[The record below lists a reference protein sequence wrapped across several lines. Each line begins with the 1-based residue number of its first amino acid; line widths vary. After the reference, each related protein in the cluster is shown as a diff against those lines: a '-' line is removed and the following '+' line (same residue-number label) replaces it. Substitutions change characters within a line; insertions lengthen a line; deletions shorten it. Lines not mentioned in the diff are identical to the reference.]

1 MSTSIIPYKCKYCN
15 RAYKLK
21 PNYDKH
27 YLLCNTLSI
36 SKTSISKTSIS
47 KTNTKETL
55 DYVPSLRDMFTLVL
69 ELTAKNSQLEQKVE
83 ELSKWA
89 ESKKKKLNVIDWLN
103 EKYTKNIK
111 YSEWVAGIIITRKHL
126 EAVFNSDMVTGCYE
140 ILQNLLSLHISNEHI
155 SNEHIS
161 NEHISNEHISNEHIS
176 NEHTIPIKAFDQKE
190 NILFIYNDDNK
201 WEILSQPMFANLI
214 NILSK
219 KILTEFLKWQTEN
232 KSKMKQDDF
241 SYKYARNVQ
250 KIMGG
255 NLTQEQIHTRV
266 KKELYNYL
274 KMNLKNVVEYEF
286 SF

>member
-1 MSTSIIPYKCKYCN
+1 MNKGTMNKGTMNKG
-15 RAYKLK
+15 
-21 PNYDKH
+21 
-27 YLLCNTLSI
+27 TLNKS
-36 SKTSISKTSIS
+36 
-47 KTNTKETL
+47 NNDDL
-55 DYVPSLRDMFTLVL
+55 PSFRDMFTLIL

-111 YSEWVAGIIITRKHL
+111 YTEWLAGIIITRTHL
-126 EAVFNSDMVTGCYE
+126 EAVFNSDMVIGCSE
-140 ILQNLLSLHISNEHI
+140 IIKNLLNFQGTDNKGTDNNE
-155 SNEHIS
+155 
-161 NEHISNEHISNEHIS
+161 
-176 NEHTIPIKAFDQKE
+176 TQPIKAFDQKD

-201 WEILSQPMFANLI
+201 WEMLSPQMFANLM
-214 NILSK
+214 NSLSK
-219 KILTEFLKWQTEN
+219 NILTEFIKWQTEN
-232 KSKMKQDDF
+232 KHRMREDDF

-266 KKELYNYL
+266 KKEIYNYL
-274 KMNLKNVVEYEF
+274 KMNLRNVVEYEF

>member
-15 RAYKLK
+15 RTYKLK
-21 PNYDKH
+21 QNYDKH
-27 YLLCNTLSI
+27 YLLCDTLN
-36 SKTSISKTSIS
+36 KTSIRNT
-47 KTNTKETL
+47 TKENND
-55 DYVPSLRDMFTLVL
+55 DYVPSLRDMFTIIL

-111 YSEWVAGIIITRKHL
+111 YTEWLAGINITRNHL
-126 EAVFNSDMVTGCYE
+126 EAVFKSDMATGCYE
-140 ILQNLLSLHISNEHI
+140 ILQSLLSLHMTEDISNEQ
-155 SNEHIS
+155 
-161 NEHISNEHISNEHIS
+161 
-176 NEHTIPIKAFDQKE
+176 TRPIKAFDQKE

-201 WEILSQPMFANLI
+201 WEILTLPMFANLM

-219 KILTEFLKWQTEN
+219 KIITEFLKWQTEN
-232 KSKMKQDDF
+232 KSKMRQDEF
-241 SYKYARNVQ
+241 SYTYARNVQ

-255 NLTQEQIHTRV
+255 NLTQEQIHMRV
-266 KKELYNYL
+266 KRELYNYL
-274 KMNLKNVVEYEF
+274 KMNLRNVVEYEF

>member
-1 MSTSIIPYKCKYCN
+1 MAQSKINFYNCKYCN
-15 RAYKLK
+15 RSYKLK

-27 YLLCNTLSI
+27 YLFCDTLSKTSI

-47 KTNTKETL
+47 KTSTSINKTTKENNA
-55 DYVPSLRDMFTLVL
+55 DYVPSLRDMFTLIL

-89 ESKKKKLNVIDWLN
+89 ESKKKKLNVLDWLN

-111 YSEWVAGIIITRKHL
+111 YTEWLAGINITRNHL
-126 EAVFNSDMVTGCYE
+126 EAVFKSDMVTGCYE
-140 ILQNLLSLHISNEHI
+140 ILQSLLSNHMTEDISNEQ
-155 SNEHIS
+155 
-161 NEHISNEHISNEHIS
+161 
-176 NEHTIPIKAFDQKE
+176 TMPIKAFDQKE
-190 NILFIYNDDNK
+190 NILFIYNEDNK
-201 WEILSQPMFANLI
+201 WEILSQPMFANLM

-232 KSKMKQDDF
+232 KSKMRQDEF
-241 SYKYARNVQ
+241 SYTYARNVQ

-255 NLTQEQIHTRV
+255 NLTQEQIHMRV

-274 KMNLKNVVEYEF
+274 KMNLRNVVEYEF

>member
-27 YLLCNTLSI
+27 YLLCDTLNI
-36 SKTSISKTSIS
+36 SKTICKT
-47 KTNTKETL
+47 TKENNA
-55 DYVPSLRDMFTLVL
+55 DYVPSLRDMFTLIL

-83 ELSKWA
+83 ELSKWT

-111 YSEWVAGIIITRKHL
+111 YSVWLAGINITRKHL

-140 ILQNLLSLHISNEHI
+140 ILQNLLSLDIMSDQ
-155 SNEHIS
+155 
-161 NEHISNEHISNEHIS
+161 
-176 NEHTIPIKAFDQKE
+176 TIPIKAFDQKE
-190 NILFIYNDDNK
+190 NILFIYTDDNK
-201 WEILSQPMFANLI
+201 WEILSQPMFANLM
-214 NILSK
+214 NMLSK
-219 KILTEFLKWQTEN
+219 NILTEFLKWQTEN

-241 SYKYARNVQ
+241 SYRYARNVQ

-274 KMNLKNVVEYEF
+274 KMNLRNVVEYEF
-286 SF
+286 SI

>member
-1 MSTSIIPYKCKYCN
+1 MALSKINLYKCNYCN
-15 RAYKLK
+15 HSYKLK

-27 YLLCNTLSI
+27 YLFCDTLNKSI
-36 SKTSISKTSIS
+36 GKTKTSRE
-47 KTNTKETL
+47 NND
-55 DYVPSLRDMFTLVL
+55 DYVPSLRNMFTLIL

-111 YSEWVAGIIITRKHL
+111 YTEWLTGINITRNHL
-126 EAVFNSDMVTGCYE
+126 ESVFKSDMVIGCYE
-140 ILQNLLSLHISNEHI
+140 ILQNLLSIHMRDKINADEI
-155 SNEHIS
+155 M
-161 NEHISNEHISNEHIS
+161 
-176 NEHTIPIKAFDQKE
+176 PIKAFDQKE

-201 WEILSQPMFANLI
+201 WEILSLEMFTNLM

-232 KSKMKQDDF
+232 KSKMREDEF

-255 NLTQEQIHTRV
+255 NLTQEQIHMRV

-274 KMNLKNVVEYEF
+274 KMNLRNVVEYEF

>member
-1 MSTSIIPYKCKYCN
+1 MAQSKINFYNCKYCN
-15 RAYKLK
+15 RSYKLK

-27 YLLCNTLSI
+27 YLFCDTLS
-36 SKTSISKTSIS
+36 KT
-47 KTNTKETL
+47 TKENNA
-55 DYVPSLRDMFTLVL
+55 DYVPSLRDMFTLIL

-89 ESKKKKLNVIDWLN
+89 ESKKKKLNVLDWLN

-111 YSEWVAGIIITRKHL
+111 YTEWLAGINITRNHL
-126 EAVFNSDMVTGCYE
+126 EAVFKSDMVTGCYE
-140 ILQNLLSLHISNEHI
+140 ILQNLLSVEDISNEQ
-155 SNEHIS
+155 
-161 NEHISNEHISNEHIS
+161 
-176 NEHTIPIKAFDQKE
+176 TMPIKAFDQKE

-201 WEILSQPMFANLI
+201 WEILSQPMFANLM

-232 KSKMKQDDF
+232 KSKMRQDEF
-241 SYKYARNVQ
+241 SYTYARNVQ

-255 NLTQEQIHTRV
+255 NLTQEQIHMRV

-274 KMNLKNVVEYEF
+274 KMNLRNVVEYEF

>member
-1 MSTSIIPYKCKYCN
+1 MSTPISIIPYTSATPYNSSIIPYTSCYKCKYCN
-15 RAYKLK
+15 RTYKLK

-27 YLLCNTLSI
+27 YLLCDTLNKSTLN
-36 SKTSISKTSIS
+36 KGTLNKGTM
-47 KTNTKETL
+47 TKSNNDDL
-55 DYVPSLRDMFTLVL
+55 PSFREMFTLIL

-111 YSEWVAGIIITRKHL
+111 YTEWLAGINITRSHL
-126 EAVFNSDMVTGCYE
+126 EAVFKSDMVTGCYE
-140 ILQNLLSLHISNEHI
+140 ILQSLMSLHMTEDISNEQI
-155 SNEHIS
+155 
-161 NEHISNEHISNEHIS
+161 
-176 NEHTIPIKAFDQKE
+176 TPIKAFDQKE
-190 NILFIYNDDNK
+190 NILFVYNDDNK
-201 WEILSQPMFANLI
+201 WEILTLPMFANLM

-232 KSKMKQDDF
+232 KSKMKQDEF
-241 SYKYARNVQ
+241 SYTYARNVQ

-255 NLTQEQIHTRV
+255 NLTQEQIHMRV

-274 KMNLKNVVEYEF
+274 KMNLRNVIEYEF

>member
-1 MSTSIIPYKCKYCN
+1 MSTLIIPYRCKYCN

-27 YLLCNTLSI
+27 YLLCDIL

-47 KTNTKETL
+47 KTSLSKTTKVNNAD
-55 DYVPSLRDMFTLVL
+55 DYVPSLRDMFTIIL

-111 YSEWVAGIIITRKHL
+111 YSEWLAGIIITRTHL
-126 EAVFNSDMVTGCYE
+126 EAVFNSDMATGCYE
-140 ILQNLLSLHISNEHI
+140 IIQNLLSLRIIEEN
-155 SNEHIS
+155 
-161 NEHISNEHISNEHIS
+161 
-176 NEHTIPIKAFDQKE
+176 TPIKAFDQKE
-190 NILFIYNDDNK
+190 NILFIYTDDNK
-201 WEILSQPMFANLI
+201 WEMMSQPMFANLM
-214 NILSK
+214 NILAK
-219 KILTEFLKWQTEN
+219 KLLTEFIQWQNEN
-232 KSKMKQDDF
+232 KNKMSQDDF

-255 NLTQEQIHTRV
+255 NLTQEQLHMRV

-274 KMNLKNVVEYEF
+274 KMNLRNVVEYEF

>member
-1 MSTSIIPYKCKYCN
+1 MAISKINFYKCKYCN
-15 RAYKLK
+15 RTYKLK

-27 YLLCNTLSI
+27 YLLCDTLNKSI
-36 SKTSISKTSIS
+36 SKTSISKTSIGKTSIGKTSICIS
-47 KTNTKETL
+47 KNNA
-55 DYVPSLRDMFTLVL
+55 DYVPSLRDMFTIIL
-69 ELTAKNSQLEQKVE
+69 ELTAKNSQLEQRVE

-111 YSEWVAGIIITRKHL
+111 YTDWLAGINITRNHL
-126 EAVFNSDMVTGCYE
+126 EAVFKSDMVIGCKE
-140 ILQNLLSLHISNEHI
+140 ILENLLTLHTTNENGSDDEI
-155 SNEHIS
+155 Q
-161 NEHISNEHISNEHIS
+161 
-176 NEHTIPIKAFDQKE
+176 PIKAFDQKE

-201 WEILSQPMFANLI
+201 WEILTLPMFANLM

-219 KILTEFLKWQTEN
+219 KIITEFLKWQTEN
-232 KSKMKQDDF
+232 KSKIRQDDF
-241 SYKYARNVQ
+241 SYTYARNVQ

-255 NLTQEQIHTRV
+255 NLTQEQIHMRV

-274 KMNLKNVVEYEF
+274 KMNLRNVVEYEF

>member
-1 MSTSIIPYKCKYCN
+1 MSTSFIPYKCKYCN

-27 YLLCNTLSI
+27 YLLCDTFN
-36 SKTSISKTSIS
+36 KTSISKS
-47 KTNTKETL
+47 KTTKENNAD
-55 DYVPSLRDMFTLVL
+55 DYVPSMRDMFTLIL
-69 ELTAKNSQLEQKVE
+69 ELTAKNSRLEQKVE

-111 YSEWVAGIIITRKHL
+111 YTEWLGGINITRNHL
-126 EAVFNSDMVTGCYE
+126 EAVFKSDMVSGCYE
-140 ILQNLLSLHISNEHI
+140 ILQSLLSLHMTEDISNEQI
-155 SNEHIS
+155 M
-161 NEHISNEHISNEHIS
+161 
-176 NEHTIPIKAFDQKE
+176 PIKAFDQKE

-201 WEILSQPMFANLI
+201 WEILSQPMFVNLM
-214 NILSK
+214 NVLSK
-219 KILTEFLKWQTEN
+219 NILTEFLKWQTEN
-232 KSKMKQDDF
+232 KSKLKQDEF
-241 SYKYARNVQ
+241 SYTYARNVQ

-255 NLTQEQIHTRV
+255 NLTQEQIHMRV

-274 KMNLKNVVEYEF
+274 KMNLRNVVEYEF

>member
-15 RAYKLK
+15 RVYKLK

-27 YLLCNTLSI
+27 YLLCDTLNKSI
-36 SKTSISKTSIS
+36 CNKNICKT
-47 KTNTKETL
+47 TKETNAN
-55 DYVPSLRDMFTLVL
+55 YVPSLRDMFTLIL

-111 YSEWVAGIIITRKHL
+111 YSEWLTGIKITRNHL
-126 EAVFNSDMVTGCYE
+126 ETVFNSDMVTGCYE
-140 ILQNLLSLHISNEHI
+140 ILQNLLSLDISDEHI

-161 NEHISNEHISNEHIS
+161 NEHI
-176 NEHTIPIKAFDQKE
+176 IPIKAFDQKE
-190 NILFIYNDDNK
+190 NILFIYTDDNK
-201 WEILSQPMFANLI
+201 WEILSQPMFANLM

-219 KILTEFLKWQTEN
+219 NILTEFLKWQSEN

-255 NLTQEQIHTRV
+255 NLTQEQIHMRV

-274 KMNLKNVVEYEF
+274 KMNLRNVVEYEF

>member
-1 MSTSIIPYKCKYCN
+1 MSTSIIPYRCKYCN
-15 RAYKLK
+15 RTYKLK

-27 YLLCNTLSI
+27 YLLCNTLNISICKTSI

-47 KTNTKETL
+47 KTSKENNA
-55 DYVPSLRDMFTLVL
+55 DYVPSLRDMFTLIL

-89 ESKKKKLNVIDWLN
+89 ESKKKKLNVLDWLN

-111 YSEWVAGIIITRKHL
+111 YTDWLAGINITRKHL

-140 ILQNLLSLHISNEHI
+140 ILQNLLSLHNTNQDINEQ
-155 SNEHIS
+155 
-161 NEHISNEHISNEHIS
+161 
-176 NEHTIPIKAFDQKE
+176 TMPIKAFDQKE

-201 WEILSQPMFANLI
+201 WEMLSQPMFANLM

-219 KILTEFLKWQTEN
+219 NILTEFLKWQTEN
-232 KSKMKQDDF
+232 KSKMCQDEF
-241 SYKYARNVQ
+241 SYRYARNVQ

-255 NLTQEQIHTRV
+255 NLTQEQIHMRV

-274 KMNLKNVVEYEF
+274 KMNLRNVVEYEF